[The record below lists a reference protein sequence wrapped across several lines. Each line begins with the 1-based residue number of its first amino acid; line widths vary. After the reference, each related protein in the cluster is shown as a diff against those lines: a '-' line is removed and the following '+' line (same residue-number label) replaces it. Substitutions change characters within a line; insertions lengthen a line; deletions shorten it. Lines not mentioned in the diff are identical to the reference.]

1 MIATDKDDRL
11 RRNEWY
17 VIPVSQAVA
26 EAIVE
31 QYHYARA
38 ASSIIVYRHGLFRHD
53 SARCWG
59 VALWIPPTRSCA
71 EASYDGDWQRVL
83 TLHRLVCVPEA
94 PRNAASFLIGQ
105 SIKIIRRDA
114 IWECLLTYADPIEGH
129 TGAIYRATNW
139 EYIGLSDVETRW
151 VDKNG
156 RIVARKCG
164 THTRTNGEM
173 LELGYT
179 PVAASAKHKYR
190 MILGPAKKKQMEL
203 PLC

>member
-71 EASYDGDWQRVL
+71 EASYDGDW
-83 TLHRLVCVPEA
+83 
-94 PRNAASFLIGQ
+94 
-105 SIKIIRRDA
+105 
-114 IWECLLTYADPIEGH
+114 
-129 TGAIYRATNW
+129 
-139 EYIGLSDVETRW
+139 
-151 VDKNG
+151 
-156 RIVARKCG
+156 
-164 THTRTNGEM
+164 RT
-173 LELGYT
+173 
-179 PVAASAKHKYR
+179 
-190 MILGPAKKKQMEL
+190 
-203 PLC
+203 